1 MHFETLHPK
10 HKKDMHTHINVITYF
25 ILILIVNDCCGFRH
39 GISFII
45 FAGERRGVFATKQ
58 VLKINILQIL
68 HFSVRGGAVVGGEL
82 SGQYVGWSLQYAGF
96 ARLTRIGGLYCVTQG
111 R

>member
-1 MHFETLHPK
+1 
-10 HKKDMHTHINVITYF
+10 MHTHINGITYF

-58 VLKINILQIL
+58 VLKINMLQIP
-68 HFSVRGGAVVGGEL
+68 FFPVRFGAEIGGEL
-82 SGQYVGWSLQYAGF
+82 SGRYVGWSLQYAGF
-96 ARLTRIGGLYCVTQG
+96 ARLTGIGGLYCVTQG